1 VLSRVYTNRVKGM
14 ALIALA
20 VIAIAALVGAAVT
33 ALGSRQPDYGAL
45 RRAMVEDQIRARGI
59 KDRAVLRAMAKVPRH
74 EFVPTALRENA
85 YEDHPLPIGDGQ
97 TISQPYI
104 VALMTEALRIK
115 RGDKVL
121 EIGTGSGYQAAVLAE
136 LTPKIY
142 TIEILPSL
150 AKRAEATL
158 KRLGYNS
165 VRVRTGDGYKGWPQH
180 APFNAIIVTCA
191 PDKVPQPLIDQLAE
205 GGRMVIPV
213 GPQDALGGQDLQLVE
228 KHNGTVKVSS
238 IAPVMFVPL
247 VREREKP

>member
-1 VLSRVYTNRVKGM
+1 MYTNRVKGM

-20 VIAIAALVGAAVT
+20 VIALAALVGAAVM

-59 KDRAVLRAMAKVPRH
+59 KDRAVLRAMLKVPRH
-74 EFVPTALRENA
+74 EFVPTALRDKA
-85 YEDHPLPIGDGQ
+85 YEDHPLPIGEDQ

-136 LTPKIY
+136 LTPKVY

-150 AKRAEATL
+150 AKHAEATL
-158 KRLGYNS
+158 KRLGYTS
-165 VRVRTGDGYKGWPQH
+165 VTVRAGDGYKGWPQY

-213 GPQDALGGQDLQLVE
+213 GPQDALGGQDLQLIE
-228 KHNGTVKVSS
+228 KHNGKVKVSS